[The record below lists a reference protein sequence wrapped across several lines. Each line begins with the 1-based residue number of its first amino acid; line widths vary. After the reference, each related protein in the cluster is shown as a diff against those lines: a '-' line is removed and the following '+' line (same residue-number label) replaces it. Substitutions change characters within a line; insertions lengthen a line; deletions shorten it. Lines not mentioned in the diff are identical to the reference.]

1 MDIHDYVELITLA
14 LWVISVVGIG
24 ILSRVHFK
32 TKRLEHFRLLANRLM
47 KSYVCLYDKEDLSNE
62 TKINRVG
69 NAVIDSLKA
78 KGFKLDEHEVQDIFA
93 EVAKQMYDRHEAQ
106 DK

>member
-32 TKRLEHFRLLANRLM
+32 NKRLEQFRNTADSLM
-47 KSYVCLYDKEDLSNE
+47 KSYVRLYDKENLSDE
-62 TKINRVG
+62 QKINRVG
-69 NAVIDSLKA
+69 NAVVNSLEA
-78 KGFKLDEHEVQDIFA
+78 KGFKLNRQEVQDIFA
-93 EVAKQMYDRHEAQ
+93 EVAKQMNEQTQ
-106 DK
+106 DKQ